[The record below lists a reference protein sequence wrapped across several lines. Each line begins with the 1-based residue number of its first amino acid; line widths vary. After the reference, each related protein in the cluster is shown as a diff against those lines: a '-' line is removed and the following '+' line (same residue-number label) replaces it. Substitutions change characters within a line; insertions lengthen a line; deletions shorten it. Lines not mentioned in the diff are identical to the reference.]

1 MVNPC
6 SSSEPQRSVYV
17 VYPAALHD
25 GWEVVKEHSD
35 CAVFFGTRQEA
46 TAYARARAMKDGGAV
61 VRLENWFGITE
72 EIWEVQPQ
80 PDRRLAPV
88 AS

>member
-1 MVNPC
+1 MANPRTR
-6 SSSEPQRSVYV
+6 SEQQRSVYV

-35 CAVFFGTRQEA
+35 RAEFFDTREEAVS
-46 TAYARARAMKDGGAV
+46 YAKARAMQDGGAV
-61 VRLENWFGITE
+61 VKLENWFGITE

-80 PDRRLAPV
+80 VGRRFAPI